1 MTRLKAE
8 IAERIALDGPMPVDR
23 YMALCLSHPTLGYY
37 TTRDPF
43 GAAGDFTTAPEI
55 SQVFGELIGLWAAQ
69 TWLGLGAPPRL
80 RLVEIGPGRGTLM
93 ADALRAI
100 ARALPAMMSALE
112 VRMVE
117 TSRTLQAAQQA
128 RLAQAGA
135 VIRWT
140 EHAEA
145 ALDGPV
151 IVIANEL
158 LDALPVRQFV
168 RTARGW
174 HERLVGLGEAGE
186 FAFGLAPD
194 PDPGLRMEAHEGAVL
209 ELSPA
214 SDALLAT
221 VARHIAAQGGAALF
235 IDYGFTQG
243 GFGDT
248 LQAMQRH
255 GFVDPLA
262 GPGEADL
269 TTHVNFAR
277 AAELARAQ
285 GARVFG
291 PVTQAAFLLGL
302 GLTQRAATLR
312 RAATP
317 AQAAALDASLARL
330 TDSAER
336 GMGQLFKAIA
346 FAHPSIEAL
355 AGFDAAAPNP

>member
-8 IAERIALDGPMPVDR
+8 IAERIALEGPMPVDR
-23 YMALCLSHPTLGYY
+23 YMALCLGHPTLGYY
-37 TTRDPF
+37 ATRDPF

-93 ADALRAI
+93 GDALRAI
-100 ARALPAMMSALE
+100 AKALPAMMAALE
-112 VRMVE
+112 IRMVE
-117 TSRTLQAAQQA
+117 TSPTLRSVQQA

-135 VIRWT
+135 GIAWT
-140 EHAEA
+140 EHVES

-158 LDALPVRQFV
+158 LDALPVRQFI
-168 RTARGW
+168 RTAQGW
-174 HERLVGLGEAGE
+174 HERLVGIGEAGAL
-186 FAFGLAPD
+186 AFGLAPD
-194 PDPGLRMEAHEGAVL
+194 PDPGMRMEAQEGAVI

-221 VARHIAAQGGAALF
+221 VARHIAAEGGAALL
-235 IDYGFTQG
+235 IDYGFTRV

-262 GPGEADL
+262 APGEADL
-269 TTHVNFAR
+269 TAHVNFAR
-277 AAELARAQ
+277 AAELARAN

-291 PVTQAAFLLGL
+291 PVTQADFLLGL
-302 GLTQRAATLR
+302 GLAQRAATLR
-312 RAATP
+312 RTATP
-317 AQAAALDASLARL
+317 AQAAALDAGIARL
-330 TDSAER
+330 TETGER
-336 GMGQLFKAIA
+336 GMGELFKAIA
-346 FAHPSIEAL
+346 FAHPSIDAL